1 MPKKIR
7 FFNFSSKKNLT
18 KKSKFCKFLSMKDL
32 IDSVDIKILKLLQEN
47 AKIPQ
52 AEIASEVNLSLAA
65 VNERIKKLEKSG
77 AIKRYTA
84 ILDPKKLKVNIT
96 AFIDVFVE
104 HPKYEDKFMEIMNE
118 HDEVQECHRI
128 TGDFSF
134 HLKVRVANIESLE
147 NFVINVLNSI
157 EGVRQTRTY
166 IVLSTSKETISL
178 PLSMEKNHE

>member
-1 MPKKIR
+1 M
-7 FFNFSSKKNLT
+7 KNI
-18 KKSKFCKFLSMKDL
+18 FDE
-32 IDSVDIKILKLLQEN
+32 IDIKILKMLQEN

-52 AEIASEVNLSLAA
+52 AEIASAVNLSLAA
-65 VNERIKKLEKSG
+65 VNERIKKLERTG

-84 ILDPKKLKVNIT
+84 VLDPKKLDVNIT
-96 AFIDVFVE
+96 ALIDVFVE
-104 HPKYEDKFMEIMNE
+104 HPKYEEKFMEIMNE
-118 HDEVQECHRI
+118 HEEVQECHRI

-134 HLKVRVANIESLE
+134 HLKVRVSNIESLE

-178 PLSMEKNHE
+178 PLSQEKNDKEE

>member
-1 MPKKIR
+1 M
-7 FFNFSSKKNLT
+7 KNI
-18 KKSKFCKFLSMKDL
+18 FDE
-32 IDSVDIKILKLLQEN
+32 IDIKILKMLQEN

-52 AEIASEVNLSLAA
+52 AEIASVVNLSLAA
-65 VNERIKKLEKSG
+65 VNERIKKLERTG

-84 ILDPKKLKVNIT
+84 VLDPKKLDVNIT
-96 AFIDVFVE
+96 ALIDVFVE
-104 HPKYEDKFMEIMNE
+104 HPKYEEKFMEIMNE
-118 HDEVQECHRI
+118 HEEVQECHRI

-134 HLKVRVANIESLE
+134 HLKVRVSNIESLE

-178 PLSMEKNHE
+178 PLSQEKK

>member
-1 MPKKIR
+1 M
-7 FFNFSSKKNLT
+7 KNV
-18 KKSKFCKFLSMKDL
+18 FDN
-32 IDSVDIKILKLLQEN
+32 IDIKILKMLQEN

-52 AEIASEVNLSLAA
+52 AEIASAVNLSLAA
-65 VNERIKKLEKSG
+65 VNERIKKLERSG
-77 AIKRYTA
+77 AIKGYTA
-84 ILDPKKLKVNIT
+84 VLDSKKLNVNIT

-104 HPKYEDKFMEIMNE
+104 HPKYEERFMEIMNE
-118 HDEVQECHRI
+118 HEEVQECHRI

-134 HLKVRVANIESLE
+134 HLKVRVSNIESLE

-178 PLSMEKNHE
+178 PLSPEKNDKEEQT

>member
-1 MPKKIR
+1 M
-7 FFNFSSKKNLT
+7 KNI
-18 KKSKFCKFLSMKDL
+18 FDD
-32 IDSVDIKILKLLQEN
+32 IDIKILKMLQEN

-52 AEIASEVNLSLAA
+52 AEIASAVNLSLAA
-65 VNERIKKLEKSG
+65 VNERIKKLERSG
-77 AIKRYTA
+77 AIKGYTA
-84 ILDPKKLKVNIT
+84 VLDSKKLNVNIT

-104 HPKYEDKFMEIMNE
+104 HPKYEERFMEIMNE
-118 HDEVQECHRI
+118 HEEVQECHRI

-134 HLKVRVANIESLE
+134 HLKVRVSNIESLE

-178 PLSMEKNHE
+178 PLSPEKNDKEEQT

>member
-1 MPKKIR
+1 M
-7 FFNFSSKKNLT
+7 KNI
-18 KKSKFCKFLSMKDL
+18 FDE
-32 IDSVDIKILKLLQEN
+32 IDIKILKMLQEN

-52 AEIASEVNLSLAA
+52 AEIASAVNLSLAA
-65 VNERIKKLEKSG
+65 VNERIKKLERTG

-84 ILDPKKLKVNIT
+84 VLDPKKLDVNIT
-96 AFIDVFVE
+96 ALIDVFVE
-104 HPKYEDKFMEIMNE
+104 HPKYEEKFMEIMDE
-118 HDEVQECHRI
+118 HEEVQECHRI

-134 HLKVRVANIESLE
+134 HLKVRVSNIESLE

-178 PLSMEKNHE
+178 PLSPKKNDKEE

>member
-1 MPKKIR
+1 MKII
-7 FFNFSSKKNLT
+7 F
-18 KKSKFCKFLSMKDL
+18 DD
-32 IDSVDIKILKLLQEN
+32 IDIKILKLLQEN

-65 VNERIKKLEKSG
+65 VNERIKKLERSG
-77 AIKRYTA
+77 AIKKYTA

-104 HPKYEDKFMEIMNE
+104 HPKYEDRFMEIMNE
-118 HDEVQECHRI
+118 HEEVQECHRI

-134 HLKVRVANIESLE
+134 HLKVRVSSIESLE
-147 NFVINVLNSI
+147 HFVINVLNSI

-166 IVLSTSKETISL
+166 IVLSTSKETVSL
-178 PLSMEKNHE
+178 PLSLEKNREKEE